1 MAAPKPTPTKTLAVA
16 PVSPTVEVTSEV
28 TVAETHPIAEPRPI
42 TGIAPRPLF
51 QTTTEDAP
59 PVAAPVH
66 VRKLNAKTL
75 AEHAAGKEAI
85 SQYAPAE

>member
-1 MAAPKPTPTKTLAVA
+1 MAAPKPTPIKIAAA
-16 PVSPTVEVTSEV
+16 PVAEVTPEV
-28 TVAETHPIAEPRPI
+28 TVTETHLIAEPRPI
-42 TGIAPRPLF
+42 TGVAPRPLF

-59 PVAAPVH
+59 QKPNVAPA
-66 VRKLNAKTL
+66 VRKLTAKTL

>member
-1 MAAPKPTPTKTLAVA
+1 MAAPKPTLKTAPVA
-16 PVSPTVEVTSEV
+16 PAAEVTPEV
-28 TVAETHPIAEPRPI
+28 TVAEPRNLI
-42 TGIAPRPLF
+42 GVSRPLF
-51 QTTTEDAP
+51 ETTTEGAPP